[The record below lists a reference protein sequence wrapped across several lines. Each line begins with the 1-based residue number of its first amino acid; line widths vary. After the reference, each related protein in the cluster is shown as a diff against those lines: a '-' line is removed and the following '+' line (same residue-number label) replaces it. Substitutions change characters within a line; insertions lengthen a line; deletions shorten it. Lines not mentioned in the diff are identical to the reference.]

1 MEKPNQKLK
10 SYSQGLSFIGKSSQ
24 CWVGM
29 ESEMESEFNKQFNA
43 KTSWGHCA
51 EVRLY

>member
-1 MEKPNQKLK
+1 MEKQNQKLK

-29 ESEMESEFNKQFNA
+29 ELEMESELKHFNV

-51 EVRLY
+51 EVRL